1 MRSEPVSRFRVL
13 TAALMLEL
21 CGGSIYL
28 VGLYNDPLQQIF
40 FSRNQSGQAI
50 MEKLVFC
57 CNIGNWLPI
66 AGLFYDSKF
75 GGPKSTV
82 AVAAALTLIGYGGL
96 CLCAMHPPTAPSS
109 AYTVLLG
116 VLFFC
121 WGHGS
126 GYFDC
131 TAIATTAYNF
141 PHERGSAV
149 GVAKALY
156 GLSGSLLTQVY
167 QAFFN
172 REPVGAH
179 FPGFLAFQALFLSGL
194 GASMIPCVRLVD
206 STDSM
211 AIADKPRRRLKT
223 GACVIIVLA
232 LALAA
237 VGLLRSFTSLG
248 KPPYAAQFSYAVFA
262 MSVVGVLALWSMAW
276 GASVSASDQAL
287 LPKDPADCAPIDDG
301 GDVSPAPLIN
311 ASAQEEA
318 RTHTSDGAVATATEE
333 DLHTSPPPPL
343 PPSGG
348 AMAPLTNGTLMANV
362 RSLNFWLIFVAFFGG
377 AGGGLV
383 FSNHVNYIV
392 HAAYGPSRAAEADR
406 VKNTLISLLSV
417 CSCLGRLGFG
427 MGSDAF
433 QHHVTRPQ
441 LFAFATA
448 LMGASHALLLGASVV
463 ELLFIAAVCNG
474 LSYGAFWALIP
485 TLVGDLFGQRA
496 FASTY
501 NAFTIAVSGSS
512 LLLSTE
518 LATLVAEA
526 HTPPP
531 QNASM
536 PAPLCYGPGCYALTH
551 TVVMTLC
558 GVGVVT
564 ASILSV
570 RTRTFYRERRPR
582 LPRGSTRWRR

>member
-21 CGGSIYL
+21 AAARSTSWACTTT
-28 VGLYNDPLQQIF
+28 P
-40 FSRNQSGQAI
+40 FS
-50 MEKLVFC
+50 
-57 CNIGNWLPI
+57 
-66 AGLFYDSKF
+66 
-75 GGPKSTV
+75 KSSS
-82 AVAAALTLIGYGGL
+82 VAASLARQSWRNSSSAATSATGCPSPASSTTRSLAGRRALSQSPLRSPSSAYGGL

-121 WGHGS
+121 WGTDPATS
-126 GYFDC
+126 
-131 TAIATTAYNF
+131 TALRSPRQHTTSLT
-141 PHERGSAV
+141 SAV
-149 GVAKALY
+149 APWASAKALY

-194 GASMIPCVRLVD
+194 GASMIRYVRLVD

-276 GASVSASDQAL
+276 GASVSASDHAL

-301 GDVSPAPLIN
+301 GDASPAPLIN

-377 AGGGLV
+377 AGTGWSSRTTSTISSTRRTARRAPPGGPRQK
-383 FSNHVNYIV
+383 
-392 HAAYGPSRAAEADR
+392 HADLAARCAHA
-406 VKNTLISLLSV
+406 SV
-417 CSCLGRLGFG
+417 VSALAWART
-427 MGSDAF
+427 F
-433 QHHVTRPQ
+433 QHHVTRP
-441 LFAFATA
+441 
-448 LMGASHALLLGASVV
+448 
-463 ELLFIAAVCNG
+463 
-474 LSYGAFWALIP
+474 
-485 TLVGDLFGQRA
+485 
-496 FASTY
+496 
-501 NAFTIAVSGSS
+501 SS
-512 LLLSTE
+512 SR
-518 LATLVAEA
+518 
-526 HTPPP
+526 
-531 QNASM
+531 SR
-536 PAPLCYGPGCYALTH
+536 PL
-551 TVVMTLC
+551 
-558 GVGVVT
+558 
-564 ASILSV
+564 
-570 RTRTFYRERRPR
+570 
-582 LPRGSTRWRR
+582 